1 MKRETQTP
9 GPVVEIPSFSPKL
22 PEIYQV
28 EVTNDCMFNCEFCVR
43 KQMPRPITYM
53 EKNLAQLIA
62 ENYLGGSYFV
72 EFQMAGEPLLHPDLG
87 EIISYFKGKV
97 LTGLSTNGYLIHKQL
112 PALMQLDYL
121 TISIDSLTD
130 YNKVRKGG
138 DFYKLI
144 DNLNLFFKLKGNK
157 ERPYVDLQIIEFP
170 GWENELKTLTH
181 LCKQNEWDA
190 SVRTVVDCF
199 LTYDG
204 YHYQEQNNEVCLNPF
219 MSVSIQADGDVTA
232 CCFSFGKDIV
242 LGNIAVESLE
252 QIWEGREAA
261 KLRFEHRSG
270 QHRPICQ
277 KCYMRSPVMLHWK
290 IYQENIA
297 RKIRGN
303 K

>member
-1 MKRETQTP
+1 MAKELI
-9 GPVVEIPSFSPKL
+9 PVTGIPSFNPKI

-43 KQMPRPITYM
+43 KKMPRPIAYI
-53 EKNLAQLIA
+53 EKTLAKRIA
-62 ENYLGGSYFV
+62 EECLGGSYFV

-87 EIISYFKGKV
+87 DIISYFKGKV
-97 LTGLSTNGYLIHKQL
+97 LTGLSTNGYLIHKQM

-138 DFYKLI
+138 NFYKLI

-157 ERPYVDLQIIEFP
+157 EWPYVDLQIIEFP
-170 GWENELKTLTH
+170 GWETEVQTLKA
-181 LCKQNEWDA
+181 LCKQNNWNA
-190 SVRTVVDCF
+190 NVRTVVDCF

-204 YHYQEQNNEVCLNPF
+204 IHYQNYNAELCLNPF
-219 MSVSIQADGDVTA
+219 MSVSIQADGDVTS

-252 QIWEGREAA
+252 QIWNGKEIQR
-261 KLRFEHRSG
+261 LRDEHRKG
-270 QHRPICQ
+270 NHRQICRN
-277 KCYMRSPVMLHWK
+277 CYMRSPVMLHWK
-290 IYQENIA
+290 IYQESIA
-297 RKIRGN
+297 KKIRG
-303 K
+303 